1 MKFIAKIATAAAIG
15 LAAAGAQAQLYGE
28 IGYSAI
34 NVDVPHHSVNLGA
47 ISGIVGYGVHE
58 NLALEGFLAFGVNDD
73 RIGTAKVELEHAYG
87 VFAKPRVL
95 LSPNFELY
103 GRLGYVESKAKG
115 SNSLGSLSDSDGD
128 WAYGIGGNYYF
139 DRNTYLGVSYT
150 RFYDKHDAQ
159 ADGLTLGVGM
169 KF

>member
-1 MKFIAKIATAAAIG
+1 MKSITKIAAAAAIAF
-15 LAAAGAQAQLYGE
+15 AAAGAQAQLYGE
-28 IGYSAI
+28 VGYSAI
-34 NVDVPHHSVNLGA
+34 NVDMPGHGVDLGA

-58 NLALEGFLAFGVNDD
+58 NLAFEGFLALGVNDD
-73 RIGTAKVELEHAYG
+73 KIGSTKVELEHAYG
-87 VFAKPRVL
+87 IFAKPRVML
-95 LSPNFELY
+95 NPNFELY

-139 DRNTYLGVSYT
+139 NPNTYLGVSYT
-150 RFYDKHDAQ
+150 RLYDKHDVQ
-159 ADGLTLGVGM
+159 ADGLTVGVGM